1 VLVVILLKK
10 IVIVIGVIMNSEEI
24 YPLAFNLSYSS
35 RMEVV
40 KWFISWQLNNP
51 DNKVIVSNY

>member
-1 VLVVILLKK
+1 M
-10 IVIVIGVIMNSEEI
+10 IVIAIGVSMKSEEI

-35 RMEVV
+35 RMEIV

-51 DNKVIVSNY
+51 NNKVILRK

>member
-1 VLVVILLKK
+1 MK
-10 IVIVIGVIMNSEEI
+10 SEEI

-51 DNKVIVSNY
+51 NNKVILRK